1 MSFADRMKATET
13 SVRAMAAR
21 MDQVQMEHQAESISV
36 NLKLATL
43 EQRMATLEFRQ
54 DVSEHSMAQLTR
66 ALLEDDEPAPEGKAL
81 DGTPTGG
88 ERDETQPL

>member
-1 MSFADRMKATET
+1 MSFADRMKAAET

-21 MDQVQMEHQAESISV
+21 LDAMEKRQAETEQA
-36 NLKLATL
+36 LGQLA
-43 EQRMATLEFRQ
+43 
-54 DVSEHSMAQLTR
+54 D

-81 DGTPTGG
+81 DGTPIGG